1 MCGIGGILALNGPLS
16 ERDLSALQ
24 RMSDSIAHRG
34 PVEGH
39 PEVLWRVLSL
49 ELWHRRVIRGRSLR
63 PEGASGTPHGAP
75 VPGDRSA

>member
-1 MCGIGGILALNGPLS
+1 MFGIGGILALNGPLS

-24 RMSDSIAHRG
+24 RMSDS
-34 PVEGH
+34 H
-39 PEVLWRVLSL
+39 PELLWRVLSL